1 MMSWMR
7 STFDSIWQNEGYD
20 YDLACMEIANKL
32 SLLEELSLK
41 DISSFIRGTSSKYHL
56 SKTPK
61 FQDIVKYL
69 PIDSNIRKTMMVKP
83 IKTASG
89 VLVITVMAKPYDC
102 PHGKCI
108 YCPGGRE
115 LNIPLSYTGK
125 EPVTRLAQ
133 KVNFDPRYQI
143 ITKLEQERSRGHNIS
158 KVELVIVGG
167 TFPFMPEDYQRNF
180 IKECFDA
187 LNDIES
193 NTLQEA
199 QKLNELNNIRCV
211 GFTVETKPDYC
222 KEKHIDLML
231 DLGITRVEIGVQTLS
246 EKVYKNIN
254 RGHTIQDVYDS
265 FQIAKDSGY
274 KIVAHMMPGL
284 PGSNPEKD
292 LEDFKRLFED
302 TRLKPDMLKIYPTL
316 LLRDTGLAKL
326 HEKGIYKPYPDEVFT
341 DLLLQ
346 IKKIVPPW
354 VRIMRIQREI
364 ESEDI
369 LYGYKSSNIRQI
381 LQQKLTEQGLQ
392 CNCIRCREVGIKKLT
407 NYENIKIT
415 TKRIDYD
422 SSNGKEIFLS
432 LEDDENNI
440 LFGFLRLRKLARPYR
455 TELRE
460 KNGSPSAIVRELH
473 VFGQLVDIG
482 RNNDFLISSSQ
493 HKGYGSNLLEI
504 AENIVKNEFG
514 FNTISIISAIGTR
527 QYYKKFGYLLN
538 GPYVSKE
545 L

>member
-1 MMSWMR
+1 MR
-7 STFDSIWQNEGYD
+7 GSVDSMVVDGSDNYN
-20 YDLACMEIANKL
+20 LACIEIGSKL
-32 SLLEELSLK
+32 SQLRELSLK
-41 DISSFIRGTSSKYHL
+41 DISSLIRSSSSKYNL
-56 SKTPK
+56 SKIPK
-61 FQDIVKYL
+61 FYDILKYL
-69 PIDSNIRKTMMVKP
+69 PPDSNIRKTMMVKP

-108 YCPGGRE
+108 YCPGGKE
-115 LNIPLSYTGK
+115 LDIPLSYTGK

-292 LEDFKRLFED
+292 LEDFKKLFED

-326 HEKGIYKPYPDEVFT
+326 YEKGIYKPYPDEVFT

-407 NYENIKIT
+407 NYEKIKIT
-415 TKRIDYD
+415 TKRTDYA

-482 RNNDFLISSSQ
+482 RKNDFLISSSQ
-493 HKGYGSNLLEI
+493 HKGYGSKLLEI

-527 QYYKKFGYLLN
+527 EYYKKFGYLLN

>member
-1 MMSWMR
+1 MR
-7 STFDSIWQNEGYD
+7 GSVDSTLDDGSDNYN
-20 YDLACMEIANKL
+20 LACIEIGSKL
-32 SLLEELSLK
+32 SQRRELSLK
-41 DISSFIRGTSSKYHL
+41 DISSLIRSSSSKYHL
-56 SKTPK
+56 SKIPK
-61 FQDIVKYL
+61 FYDILKYL
-69 PIDSNIRKTMMVKP
+69 PTDSNIRKTMMVKP

-108 YCPGGRE
+108 YCPGGKE

-133 KVNFDPRYQI
+133 KLNFEPRYQI
-143 ITKLEQERSRGHNIS
+143 ITKLEQERLRGHNIS

-187 LNDIES
+187 LNGIES
-193 NTLQEA
+193 NSLLEA
-199 QKLNELNNIRCV
+199 QKLNENNNIRCV

-265 FQIAKDSGY
+265 FQIAKDAGY

-284 PGSNPEKD
+284 PGSNPQKD
-292 LEDFKRLFED
+292 LEDFKKLFED
-302 TRLKPDMLKIYPTL
+302 SRLKPDMLKIYPTL

-326 HEKGIYKPYPDEVFT
+326 YEKGIYKPYPDEIFT
-341 DLLLQ
+341 DLLLH

-369 LYGYKSSNIRQI
+369 LYGYKSSNIRQV

-407 NYENIKIT
+407 NYENIKIS

-440 LFGFLRLRKLARPYR
+440 LFGFLRLRKLAKPHR

-460 KNGSPSAIVRELH
+460 KNGNPSAIVRELH

-482 RNNDFLISSSQ
+482 SNNDFLISSQ
-493 HKGYGSNLLEI
+493 HKGYGSKLLEI

-514 FNTISIISAIGTR
+514 LNTISIISAIGTR

>member
-1 MMSWMR
+1 MR

-20 YDLACMEIANKL
+20 YDLACMEMANKL
-32 SLLEELSLK
+32 SLLGELSLK
-41 DISSFIRGTSSKYHL
+41 DISSFIRGASSKYHL

-89 VLVITVMAKPYDC
+89 VLVISVMAKPYDC
-102 PHGKCI
+102 PHGRCI
-108 YCPGGRE
+108 YCPGGKE

-133 KVNFDPRYQI
+133 KLDFDPKYQI
-143 ITKLEQERSRGHNIS
+143 ITKLEQEYSRGHNIS

-187 LNDIES
+187 LNGIS
-193 NTLQEA
+193 SPSLQKA
-199 QKLNELNNIRCV
+199 QKINEISDTRCV
-211 GFTVETKPDYC
+211 GFTIETKPDYC
-222 KEKHIDLML
+222 KETHIDLML
-231 DLGITRVEIGVQTLS
+231 ELGITRVEIGVQTLS
-246 EKVYKNIN
+246 EKAYKNIN
-254 RGHTIQDVYDS
+254 RGHSIADVYES

-284 PGSNPEKD
+284 PGSDPQKD
-292 LEDFKRLFED
+292 LQDFKKLFED
-302 TRLKPDMLKIYPTL
+302 PRLKPDMLKIYPTL

-326 HEKGIYKPYPDEVFT
+326 YEKGVYRPYPDDVFT
-341 DLLLQ
+341 ELLLE
-346 IKKIVPPW
+346 IKKTVPPW

-369 LYGYKSSNIRQI
+369 LYGYKRGNIRQI
-381 LQQKLTEQGLQ
+381 LQQKLREQGLQ
-392 CNCIRCREVGIKKLT
+392 CNCIRCREVGIKKLV
-407 NYENIKIT
+407 NYRDIKISP
-415 TKRIDYD
+415 KRIDYD
-422 SSNGKEIFLS
+422 SANGKEVFLS
-432 LEDDENNI
+432 LEDDENKN
-440 LFGFLRLRKLARPYR
+440 LFGFLRLRKLTKPHRP
-455 TELRE
+455 ELRE
-460 KNGSPSAIVRELH
+460 KDGIPSAIVRELH
-473 VFGQLVDIG
+473 VLGQLVDIG
-482 RNNDFLISSSQ
+482 NNNDFMINSSQ
-493 HKGYGSNLLEI
+493 HKGYGSRLLEI

-514 FNTISIISAIGTR
+514 LHTISVISAIGTR
-527 QYYKKFGYLLN
+527 EYYRKFGYKLN
-538 GPYVSKE
+538 GPYVSKG

>member
-1 MMSWMR
+1 MR
-7 STFDSIWQNEGYD
+7 GSVDSTLDDGSDNYN
-20 YDLACMEIANKL
+20 LACIEIGSKL
-32 SLLEELSLK
+32 SQRRELSLK
-41 DISSFIRGTSSKYHL
+41 DISSLIRSSSSKYHL
-56 SKTPK
+56 SKIPK
-61 FQDIVKYL
+61 FYDILKYL
-69 PIDSNIRKTMMVKP
+69 PTDSNIRKTMMVKP

-108 YCPGGRE
+108 YCPGGKE

-133 KVNFDPRYQI
+133 KLNFEPRYQI
-143 ITKLEQERSRGHNIS
+143 ITKLEQERLRGHNIS

-193 NTLQEA
+193 NSLLEA
-199 QKLNELNNIRCV
+199 QKLNENNNIRCV

-265 FQIAKDSGY
+265 FQIAKDAGY

-284 PGSNPEKD
+284 PGSNPQKD
-292 LEDFKRLFED
+292 LEDFKKLFED
-302 TRLKPDMLKIYPTL
+302 SRLKPDMLKIYPTL

-326 HEKGIYKPYPDEVFT
+326 YEKGIYKPYPDEIFT

-407 NYENIKIT
+407 NYENIKISA
-415 TKRIDYD
+415 KRIDYD

-440 LFGFLRLRKLARPYR
+440 LFGFLRLRKLAKPHR

-460 KNGSPSAIVRELH
+460 KNGNPSAIVRELH

-482 RNNDFLISSSQ
+482 SNNDFLISSQ
-493 HKGYGSNLLEI
+493 HKGYGSKLLEI

-514 FNTISIISAIGTR
+514 LNTISIISAIGTR